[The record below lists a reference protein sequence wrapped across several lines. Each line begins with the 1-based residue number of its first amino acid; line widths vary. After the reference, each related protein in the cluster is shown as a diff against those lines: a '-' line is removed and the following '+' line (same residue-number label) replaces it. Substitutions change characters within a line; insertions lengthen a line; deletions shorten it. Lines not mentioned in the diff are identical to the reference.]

1 MGTKKTTS
9 SKKALKALTLSSP
22 WVSYHNMV
30 AAFFKGDSEIVVG
43 DVNKAKD
50 GVYKFVI
57 KSDNKDKIAAL
68 NKILI
73 KDITM
78 GNVTLQIRPQSRRV
92 SDGKVTLKDFEV
104 AFTGNKYY
112 KNIQTIAKGLFPEM
126 SYIMMSAE
134 PVQFYN
140 DQLDDYYGNKTM
152 VVRDI
157 MDIICVKL
165 DNVYFSTEL
174 IEK

>member
-1 MGTKKTTS
+1 MDTKKTTS
-9 SKKALKALTLSSP
+9 SKKRFKATLTLSTPYISH
-22 WVSYHNMV
+22 YNMV
-30 AAFFKGDSEIVVG
+30 AAFFKGDEEVVVG
-43 DVNKAKD
+43 YTKIKQHK
-50 GVYKFVI
+50 GYEFFI

-68 NKILI
+68 NKILVKDEIMENLIQVRPRRI
-73 KDITM
+73 K
-78 GNVTLQIRPQSRRV
+78 L
-92 SDGKVTLKDFEV
+92 SDSKITLKDFEV
-104 AFTGNKYY
+104 ALSGNKYY
-112 KNIQTIAKGLFPEM
+112 KNIHTVVKGSSPEI

-165 DNVYFSTEL
+165 ENVYFSTEL

>member
-1 MGTKKTTS
+1 
-9 SKKALKALTLSSP
+9 
-22 WVSYHNMV
+22 
-30 AAFFKGDSEIVVG
+30 
-43 DVNKAKD
+43 
-50 GVYKFVI
+50 
-57 KSDNKDKIAAL
+57 
-68 NKILI
+68 
-73 KDITM
+73 M

-104 AFTGNKYY
+104 AFSGNKYY
-112 KNIQTIAKGLFPEM
+112 KNIKTVAKGLFPEM
-126 SYIMMSAE
+126 SYIMMGAE

-165 DNVYFSTEL
+165 ENVYFSTEL